1 MSAARPLIRNSA
13 TLILAARNSQL
24 KSAFD
29 WRVLLLERAAKSAF
43 MPSMYVF
50 PGGVIDKADF
60 SNDWME
66 LFKESFTKFGT
77 NFTSLVDIQGPRPPV
92 VKTSRPTGLP
102 SDIAL
107 RICAIRETFEES
119 GVLLLK
125 SFSSDKQCEN
135 LDIDNVQNWRKEV
148 HADASMFFTMCRKF
162 KCVPDVWALSE
173 WSNWL
178 TPAHLPRRYDTMFYI
193 AFLDEEPLALH
204 DDKEMTH
211 SKWMIPAEAAAK
223 FMARKI
229 KIGFPQVYEL
239 LRFCR
244 FPKWEDFQ
252 SFQQN
257 RASDGCEQ
265 WLPIITQCVD
275 GTLVVFPHDD
285 LYPSLKKRVMEE
297 LTKSTTGQISLF
309 NQSETLAQL
318 NAKGTNFN
326 RLCLESGVPCNM
338 MINVQLPHGQCLP
351 VVDFERI
358 NELAGDSVE
367 SHL

>member
-1 MSAARPLIRNSA
+1 MSATRPLIRNSA
-13 TLILAARNSQL
+13 TLILVARNSQL
-24 KSAFD
+24 KSPFD
-29 WRVLLLERAAKSAF
+29 WRVLLLERAAKSTF

-66 LFKESFTKFGT
+66 LFKQSFTKFGT
-77 NFTSLVDIQGPRPPV
+77 NFTPLVDVQGPRPPV
-92 VKTSRPTGLP
+92 VKKSGSTDLP

-119 GVLLLK
+119 GILLLK
-125 SFSSDKQCEN
+125 SFSSDKQNSHLEK
-135 LDIDNVQNWRKEV
+135 DSIQNWRKEV

-162 KCVPDVWALSE
+162 ECVPDVWALSE

-193 AFLDEEPLALH
+193 SFLDEEPLALH
-204 DDKEMTH
+204 DDTEMTH
-211 SKWMIPAEAAAK
+211 SKWMIPAEASAK
-223 FMARKI
+223 YRARKI
-229 KIGFPQVYEL
+229 KIGFPQAYEL

-252 SFQQN
+252 SFQRN

-265 WLPIITQCVD
+265 WLTIITQCVD

-285 LYPSLKKRVMEE
+285 LYPSLHKRVMEE
-297 LTKSTTGQISLF
+297 LTKTSTGQIPIL
-309 NQSETLAQL
+309 NQSETLLQL
-318 NAKGTNFN
+318 NSKGTNFN
-326 RLCLESGVPCNM
+326 RMSLQSGLSYNV

-351 VVDFERI
+351 VDLERI